1 MVAALWSVAATAIAV
16 AAFLS
21 VNDDDQRRI
30 AESATQARRIQRQ
43 VDRELRQIETRQSSA
58 PSAEVVKDLQGT
70 VQDLQKLIARRD
82 RQGQGFDRRMR
93 EISQRLATVEQATQD
108 LQEQVDTLE
117 ENP

>member
-1 MVAALWSVAATAIAV
+1 
-16 AAFLS
+16 

-30 AESATQARRIQRQ
+30 AESASQARRIQRD
-43 VDRELRQIETRQSSA
+43 VNREIRQIERRQA
-58 PSAEVVKDLQGT
+58 AVPSADTVEDLQET
-70 VQDLQKLIARRD
+70 VQDLRALIAKRD

-93 EISQRLATVEQATQD
+93 EISERLATAEQATQD